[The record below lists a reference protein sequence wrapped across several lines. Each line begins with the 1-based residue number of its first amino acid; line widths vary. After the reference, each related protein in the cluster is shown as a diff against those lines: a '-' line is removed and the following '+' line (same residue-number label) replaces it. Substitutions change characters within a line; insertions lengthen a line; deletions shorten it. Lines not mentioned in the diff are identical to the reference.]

1 MLGPDGPTGNVGLI
15 GPTGPTG
22 NPGATGNTGAAG
34 AYVLSVNPYTSVES
48 FLITRGTTVAYTGA
62 TTNSTPNVTE
72 TNQYIEIT
80 TRKIYNNRGGYRN
93 EQPFQDADPAVAPS
107 RIYLNNIQK
116 AEFNASIQV
125 TQFDPEQWSR
135 NQCIVGFYRA
145 HASAGNVTANPAGY
159 INTSP
164 PIGKTSVECLI
175 GFRPYKDLDGSVKW
189 KAVIVLEDVWLSG
202 SPSIRYDRELWK
214 INTNYSIYEK
224 NNFKVVVFDGKYAQ
238 FYINDEYI
246 GEVRAS
252 ELVWNVGANHPVGG
266 IDNGSGRQVEY
277 LVHTHPVGGPYSPPH
292 GVQPIFAGAE
302 IRHFHT
308 INPPAATTTTITEST
323 DPSIQNISMRVYSM
337 SCKLTNDDKQN
348 NIAINLSDGSIIGV
362 TGDFSGSDYYEN
374 TSTPESVGDGIEI
387 LGSSTEGQL
396 NIKGISGTGSLVVSA
411 TDNNVSINTIY
422 TSTVGNVYS
431 VGLSADTLMYL
442 KENDLASST
451 RVKMDGTG
459 DLNFQNQFYLNDS
472 ALIKYVGPVKKNQYV
487 GITGAID
494 NFTQGTTGGIYIDL
508 ENGGFYVLNTPI
520 GIAGF
525 TGSFKQNEIISAS
538 LLLTSDNIWKFPE
551 NVYFEQ
557 GENYLTCG
565 KSLLNIFSFDSGQNW
580 YAVVA
585 QRGLDLSYTEK
596 FITTTKT
603 ITPVIT
609 EAGPEVVDPFGKQF
623 GTTTQ
628 KFFASQKINSQ
639 NQFVSSGGKTITN
652 VKRIAEFDTCVPAL
666 STGSCC
672 YVKYPENTIN
682 CIDYVTKDQCDSFG
696 GQYNPLVSCE
706 NSCGF
711 TFGLCCSNGNCIEN
725 VSVDECNFFGG
736 NYYAGITCGTY
747 PNISNGPN
755 YAEPIESG
763 RLCFN
768 PCENEKVA
776 CCKDGVCIG
785 DNFSRI
791 QCELILGGK
800 AFTGGDCS
808 TVNCC
813 EKNIGRG
820 ACCAC
825 AAKDLLCFDDLT
837 PAECASAEYDGIFMG
852 EEERCENVNCK
863 CVGGRDEAP
872 EQTAPTFDLVLL
884 NPTIRPNEQGNIQI
898 LNVQDAEGGD
908 LSYKVI
914 VKQISPTP
922 EIEFSSTNFEIITNQ
937 QITQYTTNSLIQIGT
952 SETKYEIIVS
962 VKDQQNNTTTK
973 SEIVTIS
980 TNAPQLS
987 ITEFDPIIVEAT
999 NFPITKNVSPIIV
1012 TANDP
1017 DGGSIQ
1023 SYVFTIES
1031 NTSNVQATLNQTS
1044 TSNQA
1049 ELVVIIQEVD
1059 PVQFTISV
1067 KCTVTDDEGETA
1079 SIITPIQFIKDL
1091 KPVFDIIFEPG
1102 VGSDWTGVP
1111 NANYPTA
1118 GSIGTNLVTK
1128 IIIPPNQQNLLVN
1141 VFKQLWKEIS
1151 AGVWETTPVLLEE
1164 IENIQ
1169 IVSQL
1174 NEVSIPL
1181 GNNISGL
1188 TAGIYALSVFVAEE
1202 PYNDFNI
1209 STKIKAVKITNNGP
1223 TITTFTSDKVI
1234 ELTSTEPDLQIPNG
1248 NSGIFKTETFTLI
1261 GVDPDGQNSTLVAS
1275 FLPRFENLTHQQ
1287 TLANQYIA
1295 SFTQPTL
1302 NGGVFSQQW
1311 NFYRNG
1317 FYQIDH
1323 ILKDEYFYQDTETSN
1338 LLIRRTGAPVIN
1350 SITSDQI
1357 INPNTQYSIIAN
1369 VSDAD
1374 SVDLTYSLVIKN
1386 NTGTILN
1393 TINGNVSNNEIS
1405 YTNTNGFAGIGSGNQ
1420 DNLPP
1425 EVDLV
1430 FPHEL
1435 TVSDGL
1441 NSVSRTV
1448 NITVR
1453 SKPPIVSVTYNPT
1466 VPSTGFVRF
1475 SDVSSNLLK
1484 GLTLSCGVTAFD
1496 PDGGSLTAFTTL
1508 VDQTQSP
1515 SDANITGATTL
1526 TPSIKFN
1533 KIKTYNLTHRSRD
1546 NENQRGSITNPITII
1561 KNNLPVIDMSANSTS
1576 VSVSC
1581 SGYPKRIVVSAI
1593 ISDNETRFV
1602 DLVNKS
1608 IDFISWP
1615 TGQQPVKIQTSLID
1629 GTSSGTINA
1638 TFDLFTAGTYT
1649 FRTTVT
1655 ENGFNDDLPQT
1666 VTSDL
1671 DIVLQ
1676 QSTNEA
1682 PIITPPTQIVTSNP
1696 IISPITLNFNVS
1708 DTNGIQS
1715 VTPSNITSPFISQ
1728 GSNYNSSTGV
1738 FSITLNPQTGNTV
1751 PVRNYGLRI
1760 TATDTC
1766 GSVTQNT
1773 YSNIIVVGN
1782 QGPTVSIVSPIN
1794 NTNLTLPVSQSFVGN
1809 ATDPDQ
1815 TIFSSYN
1822 WSISGPSTTGTF
1834 TPNNTSGS
1842 STTTL
1847 TGLNK
1852 GGLHTVTL
1860 TVPDNNG
1867 AQGSAQINI
1876 NVSDPNPVADAG
1888 PDQPFTYA
1896 TNTTWS
1902 KTYNL
1907 SGSGTDQS
1915 GGSISAYSWRI
1926 ITNPNN
1932 CASLSNDSISNPVV
1946 TIAAP
1951 GFGTYRFGL
1960 VVTDNNGN
1968 TSSLED
1974 TVDIILNSDA
1984 PPTVSL
1990 SSSSSNITLPTNSIT
2005 LTATTSSDT
2014 TTLAINETSG
2024 FGDITITPVANG
2036 PTTWTRTVSGL
2047 KTNADGTTRTY
2058 TFTATATDNLS
2069 QSVTSNSVSVGVN
2082 NQAPTVEVFVPST
2095 AIGGLVF
2102 ANPYT
2107 FGITG
2112 FASDP
2117 DGGNLTNPQ
2126 FTSTSVSSGYVG
2138 NISFT
2143 PPSLV
2148 SSSSFGSTFAS
2159 QCTIG
2164 PTIVQ
2169 GNYGFAFT
2177 AKDDE
2182 GSTVTSSSKSL
2193 TIGNS
2198 PPVVTVTSPSQVVN
2212 IENSSFNT
2220 SIFGLSVSDPNEPI
2234 NNIRW
2239 TVIGVPAG
2247 APATTNYTPFIST
2260 TGFTNTDITFVGS
2273 VGGTYTVEFFCRDL
2287 AGQSDTINNLTVK
2300 RNAAPTVSI
2309 TTPATNPTITLPTN
2323 TVSFVASASDVD
2335 GSIASYSWSS
2345 SPSANVSFS
2354 NTSVSNPTVTFG
2366 AAGTY
2371 TISVVVTDNNGRQ
2384 STSASR
2390 TVTVNAANLPPTIN
2404 SFSGNT
2410 PVIISSGTASSTLTV
2425 NASDPESNPLTYT
2438 FSFVSASPPL
2448 GGQAAP
2454 TITQGSGDS
2463 SNTATVTGLRVP
2475 FSSSATASSRRYTF
2489 RASVSDGTNPAVT
2502 QDTDVVVNSTAPV
2515 ISFTNLSVS
2524 VQLTGTSQV
2533 INLGNLFGANANDP
2547 DGGTLTYQWQL
2558 TNFPSGAV
2566 TPTLTN
2572 GTSITNFQA
2581 TGFDT
2586 IGTYTFRLIATDDE
2600 GTFTNSSNVT
2610 LTLTSGVVPSLTVP
2624 ANQVYA
2630 NNQTADSSLS
2640 LSVSN
2645 ASSTATSTT
2654 CGPVTI
2660 TASAT
2665 PSGGAPTITPPG
2677 QIINSSNNTLTIS
2690 NIQNMTP
2697 GQQYTI
2703 GVTATA
2709 TSLTPPTTSF
2719 GTFRLRRN
2727 ALPSTPAITGNTTAQ
2742 TGQKITFGINGG
2754 VATDP
2759 DGSISN
2765 YSWKVSPTT
2774 GVVTPTSTTGS
2785 SLTSIGITFNSVG
2798 TFGITYSATD
2808 NNSGTSTS
2816 SVFSVTITNPPTDPC
2831 ALQNYSY
2838 RASGNASLGPASQ
2851 RFLYNL
2857 IVPNI
2862 KVNGTH
2868 INATNCTAVANKLTA
2883 IGPDFDNGIA
2893 PFNDRLAGYRNNTI
2907 AAGAL
2912 KSFCIRMEPPASN
2925 SNNTADAYVARPY
2938 SNFPYLRSN
2947 LSLSGFFSSGF
2958 IEMSPYTENLIT
2970 NGNLIAQGGYK
2981 VSRPYDLSLSFD
2993 SRTIGSNPTSSDLV
3007 QNFLTVDVKGNYID
3021 LYDANGGGLNGIK
3034 EAGKFINEIDWLRR
3048 IVRTD
3053 EAIPFI
3059 YRCSCWDN
3067 STDKLVYNNWANY
3080 TNSTS
3085 DKYNLS
3091 CPNGSTRKP
3100 ISLIV
3105 VRYRIEDA
3113 LVPSLFSPPSGPGA
3127 PTTTC
3132 HSALDSSKNASLLTT
3147 DITAY
3152 YASYNNATAKTNG
3165 SQQECKLATGSY
3177 RLVKYT
3183 VNTTNP
3189 PSNNVEDRKT
3199 CRNGIPG
3206 TCEGCPSTLGQS
3218 YKYLPYGSSFDGGN
3232 PISPP
3237 FDNIEQYHWEQVPE
3251 TCPSSS
3257 TACASQLQDPSRST
3271 IERTYA
3277 QTKQNLSG
3285 TLGLTQFNSWAPPE
3299 WICLADCED
3308 PTFHVGN
3315 SSANICIF
3323 DMIQGCAPPT
3333 SFVDETPPITDANGN
3348 ENLIW
3353 IKIYNSEDSTQYE
3366 CVPVLYDKDVLAQY
3380 ELCEE

>member
-1 MLGPDGPTGNVGLI
+1 MLGPDGPTGNVGSI
-15 GPTGPTG
+15 GSTGPTG
-22 NPGATGNTGAAG
+22 NPGATGNTGG
-34 AYVLSVNPYTSVES
+34 VGSYVLSVNPYTSVES
-48 FLITRGTTVAYTGA
+48 FLITRGTTVAYTGEP
-62 TTNSTPNVTE
+62 TNSTPNVTE

-145 HASAGNVTANPAGY
+145 HASGGNVIANPAGY
-159 INTSP
+159 INENP

-175 GFRPYKDLDGSVKW
+175 GFRPYKDSNGSVKW
-189 KAVIVLEDVWLSG
+189 KAVIVLEDVWFSG
-202 SPSIRYDRELWK
+202 PSGTSPSIRYDRELWK

-252 ELVWNVGANHPVGG
+252 ELVWNVGAKHPVGG

-337 SCKLTNDDKQN
+337 SCKLTNDDKEN

-494 NFTQGTTGGIYIDL
+494 NFTEGTTGGIYIDL

-525 TGSFKQNEIISAS
+525 TGSFRQNEIISAS

-565 KSLLNIFSFDSGQNW
+565 KSLLNIFSFDSGQSW

-609 EAGPEVVDPFGKQF
+609 EAGPEVIDPFGKQF

-628 KFFASQKINSQ
+628 KFFALQKINSQ

-672 YVKYPENTIN
+672 YVKYPENIIN

-711 TFGLCCSNGNCIEN
+711 TFGLCCSSGNCIEN

-884 NPTIRPNEQGNIQI
+884 NPTIRPNEQANIQI

-908 LSYKVI
+908 LLYKVI

-922 EIEFSSTNFEIITNQ
+922 EIEFSSTNFAIITNQ

-980 TNAPQLS
+980 TNAPELL

-1012 TANDP
+1012 TSNDP

-1102 VGSDWTGVP
+1102 VGSEWTGTP

-1128 IIIPPNQQNLLVN
+1128 IIIPPNQQNLSVN

-1164 IENIQ
+1164 IEDIQ
-1169 IVSQL
+1169 IISQL

-1234 ELTSTEPDLQIPNG
+1234 ELSSTEPDLQVPSG
-1248 NSGIFKTETFTLI
+1248 NSGIFKTETFTLT

-1317 FYQIDH
+1317 SYQIDH
-1323 ILKDEYFYQDTETSN
+1323 ILRDEYLYQDTRTSN

-1405 YTNTNGFAGIGSGNQ
+1405 YTNINGFAGTGSGNQ

-1496 PDGGSLTAFTTL
+1496 PDGGSLTSFTTL
-1508 VDQTQSP
+1508 VDQTQTP

-1533 KIKTYNLTHRSRD
+1533 KIKTYNVTHRARD
-1546 NENQRGSITNPITII
+1546 TENQRGSITNAIAII

-1629 GTSSGTINA
+1629 GTSSGTINV

-1751 PVRNYGLRI
+1751 PVGNYGLKI

-1766 GSVTQNT
+1766 GAVAQNT
-1773 YSNIIVVGN
+1773 YSNLIVVGN
-1782 QGPTVSIVSPIN
+1782 QGPTVSITSPPN

-1822 WSISGPSTTGTF
+1822 WSISGPSTSGTF
-1834 TPNNTSGS
+1834 TTNNTSGS
-1842 STTTL
+1842 SSTTL

-1876 NVSDPNPVADAG
+1876 NVSDPNPIADAG
-1888 PDQPFTYA
+1888 DNQTNTYA
-1896 TNTTWS
+1896 ANTSWP
-1902 KTYNL
+1902 KTFTL
-1907 SGSGTDQS
+1907 DGTESTDS

-1932 CASLSNDSISNPVV
+1932 CASLNNISISNPVV

-1960 VVTDNNGN
+1960 TVTDNNGN
-1968 TSSLED
+1968 TSTED

-1990 SSSSSNITLPTNSIT
+1990 NTSSSNITLPTNSIT

-2014 TTLAINETSG
+2014 TALAINETSG

-2117 DGGNLTNPQ
+2117 DGGNLSNPQ

-2148 SSSSFGSTFAS
+2148 STSSSGSTFAS

-2198 PPVVTVTSPSQVVN
+2198 PPVVTVTSPSQVVD

-2239 TVIGVPAG
+2239 RVIGVPAG
-2247 APATTNYTPFIST
+2247 APATYTPFIST

-2273 VGGTYTVEFFCRDL
+2273 VGGTYTIEFWSRDV
-2287 AGQSDTINNLTVK
+2287 AGQVGVRNDLTVK

-2309 TTPATNPTITLPTN
+2309 TTPASNPTITLPTN
-2323 TVSFVASASDVD
+2323 TVSFVTSASDVD
-2335 GSIASYSWSS
+2335 GSVASYSWSS

-2354 NTSVSNPTVTFG
+2354 NTSVSNPTATFT

-2410 PVIISSGTASSTLTV
+2410 PVIISNGTASSTLTV
-2425 NASDPESNPLTYT
+2425 NASDPESNPLNYT

-2454 TITQGSGDS
+2454 TITPGSGNS

-2475 FSSSATASSRRYTF
+2475 FSSSATASSRTYTF
-2489 RASVSDGTNPAVT
+2489 RASVSDGTNAAVT
-2502 QDTDVVVNSTAPV
+2502 QDTNILVNSTAPV
-2515 ISFTNLSVS
+2515 ISFTNSSVS

-2558 TNFPSGAV
+2558 NGLPSGAV

-2600 GTFTNSSNVT
+2600 GTITNSSNVT
-2610 LTLTSGVVPSLTVP
+2610 LTLTSGVVPNLSVP
-2624 ANQVYA
+2624 GNQVYP
-2630 NNQTADSSLS
+2630 NNQTANSSLN

-2645 ASSTATSTT
+2645 ASSTATAST

-2665 PSGGAPTITPPG
+2665 PAGGAPTITPPA
-2677 QIINSSNNTLTIS
+2677 QITNSSNNILTIS

-2709 TSLTPPTTSF
+2709 TTLTPPTSSF
-2719 GTFRLRRN
+2719 QTFRVRRN
-2727 ALPSTPAITGNTTAQ
+2727 ALPTTPAITGNTTAQ

-2765 YSWKVSPTT
+2765 YSWTVSPSGTN
-2774 GVVTPTSTTGS
+2774 VTLPSATSGAA
-2785 SLTSIGITFNSVG
+2785 LTSIGITFNNAG
-2798 TFGITYSATD
+2798 TYGVAYSATD
-2808 NNSGTSTS
+2808 NNGGSSTS
-2816 SVFSVTITNPPTDPC
+2816 ATFNVTISNPPTDPC
-2831 ALQNYSY
+2831 ALQNYY
-2838 RASGNASLGPASQ
+2838 VNPTTFASNN
-2851 RFLYNL
+2851 RFLYSLNIPNSIITTTYSQGTPTACLNTNL
-2857 IVPNI
+2857 AGQRQVDVGENAGYDYLAGFAGSSPSVYAIRIPSVGSNT
-2862 KVNGTH
+2862 NGTGY
-2868 INATNCTAVANKLTA
+2868 TSL
-2883 IGPDFDNGIA
+2883 
-2893 PFNDRLAGYRNNTI
+2893 PF
-2907 AAGAL
+2907 
-2912 KSFCIRMEPPASN
+2912 
-2925 SNNTADAYVARPY
+2925 
-2938 SNFPYLRSN
+2938 SNFPLRGVANGHSDIEVFYGT
-2947 LSLSGFFSSGF
+2947 LSTNSTESLRDSS
-2958 IEMSPYTENLIT
+2958 TRR
-2970 NGNLIAQGGYK
+2970 IA
-2981 VSRPYDLSLSFD
+2981 RPYDLSFSFD
-2993 SRTIGSNPTSSDLV
+2993 SRNSSLSKVINTYITQNEKDFVGFDPADSNHLSKYNVFS
-3007 QNFLTVDVKGNYID
+3007 
-3021 LYDANGGGLNGIK
+3021 
-3034 EAGKFINEIDWLRR
+3034 EAGYDSTRFMRLDQG
-3048 IVRTD
+3048 
-3053 EAIPFI
+3053 IPFI
-3059 YRCSCWDN
+3059 YRCSCWGSD
-3067 STDKLVYNNWANY
+3067 DKLKY
-3080 TNSTS
+3080 TNWNDYTNHGSQTF
-3085 DKYNLS
+3085 NLD
-3091 CPNGSTRKP
+3091 CGLNTRRP

-3105 VRYRIEDA
+3105 VRYRQEA
-3113 LVPSLFSPPSGPGA
+3113 LFTSVPGGA
-3127 PTTTC
+3127 VTTQC
-3132 HSALDSSKNASLLTT
+3132 HAALDSSFNASILTT
-3147 DITAY
+3147 DVTAY
-3152 YASYNNATAKTNG
+3152 YVSINSATTTSN
-3165 SQQECKLATGSY
+3165 QCKLATGSY
-3177 RLVKYT
+3177 RLIKYE
-3183 VNTTNP
+3183 VNPTYGELDTLEVRN
-3189 PSNNVEDRKT
+3189 RRT
-3199 CRNGIPG
+3199 CRNNTNNALCG
-3206 TCEGCPSTLGQS
+3206 TCEFASNDAS
-3218 YKYLPYGSSFDGGN
+3218 YKILKHGTN
-3232 PISPP
+3232 PSAPDDVTN
-3237 FDNIEQYHWEQVPE
+3237 FHFEQVPE
-3251 TCPSSS
+3251 GCP
-3257 TACASQLQDPSRST
+3257 TTNTKCAPTNIDTTSWSV
-3271 IERTYA
+3271 ERTYA
-3277 QTKQNLSG
+3277 QAQDRCHPDLPLISYT
-3285 TLGLTQFNSWAPPE
+3285 SWKPPE
-3299 WICLADCED
+3299 YICMADCQNNS
-3308 PTFHVGN
+3308 FKVGGASGVCVTN
-3315 SSANICIF
+3315 LTL
-3323 DMIQGCAPPT
+3323 GCAPPT
-3333 SFVDETPPITDANGN
+3333 TTGCFTGDQPPPITDANGN